1 MADETFDV
9 VIMCFGPMV
18 DELGF
23 RESVI
28 KVSNIS
34 TPRQIIIELNA
45 ERWIDAGI
53 KVALDGDFVNL
64 DYEIKQKCELALLPP
79 VSGG

>member
-1 MADETFDV
+1 MADETFEV
-9 VIMCFGPMV
+9 VVMCFGPLA

-28 KVSNIS
+28 RVSEAS
-34 TPRQIIIELNA
+34 TPRGIIIQLNA
-45 ERWIDAGI
+45 ERWINAGI
-53 KVALDGDFVNL
+53 KVAMDGEFVNI
-64 DYEIKQKCELALLPP
+64 DVTITQSCELALLPP